1 MMKEFN
7 LDGYSSIELEDLIN
21 AASLEKGKREIEE
34 KVAAFGQ
41 LEEIAKSVGLTLDQL
56 IEFGKTHNKKK
67 KTKTVEPRYRSKAD
81 PENTWT
87 GRGQM
92 PRWLKSEME
101 ESKLKLSEFLI
112 K

>member
-1 MMKEFN
+1 MMKNFDLE
-7 LDGYSSIELEDLIN
+7 GYSSKELDELIK
-21 AASLEKGKREIEE
+21 AASLEKDKRELDE
-34 KVAAFGQ
+34 KLAAYGQ
-41 LEEIAKSVGLTLDQL
+41 LEEIAKSVGLTLQEL
-56 IEFGKTHNKKK
+56 IEFGKANTNKK
-67 KTKTVEPRYRSKAD
+67 KTKTVEPRYRSKSN

-112 K
+112 Q

>member
-1 MMKEFN
+1 
-7 LDGYSSIELEDLIN
+7 
-21 AASLEKGKREIEE
+21 
-34 KVAAFGQ
+34 
-41 LEEIAKSVGLTLDQL
+41 
-56 IEFGKTHNKKK
+56 
-67 KTKTVEPRYRSKAD
+67 TKTVEPRYRSKAD